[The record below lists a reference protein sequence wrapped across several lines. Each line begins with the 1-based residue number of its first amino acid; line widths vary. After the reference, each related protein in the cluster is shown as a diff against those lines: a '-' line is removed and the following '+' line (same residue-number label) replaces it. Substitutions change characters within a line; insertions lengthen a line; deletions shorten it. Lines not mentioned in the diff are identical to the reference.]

1 MKKRW
6 IVALAAVA
14 VATAGSAFAGD
25 AAKGK
30 AVFDKLKC
38 AMCHTETKNP
48 LAKTGAENSEADLKA
63 WVRTPKEMLTKKNKK
78 GTMPAYGPEKIS
90 DADLE
95 DLVAYMAT
103 LK

>member
-1 MKKRW
+1 MKTRW
-6 IVALAAVA
+6 IAALTLATGLAAGPA
-14 VATAGSAFAGD
+14 LAGD

-30 AVFDKLKC
+30 AVFEKTKC
-38 AMCHTETKNP
+38 NMCHTATKNP
-48 LAKTGAENSEADLKA
+48 LAKAGAENSEAELKA
-63 WVRTPKEMLTKKNKK
+63 WVRTPKDMLAKKGKK
-78 GTMPAYGPEKIS
+78 GTMPAYGPEKVS